1 MRVLYHPYCSVRA
14 LTGLPTQRPR
24 PVCVGTFTGVRS
36 AVAGNIP
43 VIALTV
49 GHPRAKL
56 EAAGATHTVDSF
68 WEVAKLVR
76 ESQGE

>member
-1 MRVLYHPYCSVRA
+1 M
-14 LTGLPTQRPR
+14 
-24 PVCVGTFTGVRS
+24 
-36 AVAGNIP
+36 AGNIP

-68 WEVAKLVR
+68 WEVAKLVQQ
-76 ESQGE
+76 SQDE